1 MLGSSHEFLIA
12 VTGILVITTF
22 IATSSDRDSLG
33 PPPWPLPIAFDA
45 PLCSIVG
52 GGGRRSLTTTRSYL
66 SAALH
71 KDSPNRLL
79 DRGVPGGD
87 VEELFCGLW
96 LFTAEFLHQGSVGR
110 ARPERRYTIDVT
122 DLGEFM
128 AFLRKTL
135 VVIPQGPTQ
144 LLPIALE
151 ILGVARPHICTLE
164 IAGKDLLEI
173 LPAID

>member
-1 MLGSSHEFLIA
+1 
-12 VTGILVITTF
+12 VTGILFITTF

-33 PPPWPLPIAFDA
+33 LPPWPPPIAFDA
-45 PLCSIVG
+45 PLCSVVSG
-52 GGGRRSLTTTRSYL
+52 GGQRSLTAARSYL
-66 SAALH
+66 STTLH

-87 VEELFCGLW
+87 VEELFRGLW
-96 LFTAEFLHQGSVGR
+96 LFTAEFLHQGLVGR
-110 ARPERRYTIDVT
+110 ARPEHRYTIDVT

-144 LLPIALE
+144 LLPRALQ
-151 ILGVARPHICTLE
+151 ILGVAGPHICTLE
-164 IAGKDLLEI
+164 IAGKDLLAI
-173 LPAID
+173 LLAID